1 MPSIIKVDQIQSDT
15 GTTQISS
22 SNVVLNKV
30 VTGTTDNTIR
40 NRYIGTQG
48 GLYARSVTSNVIAG
62 AVENNASAHFG
73 KADDVGD
80 VSVFIGADQGS
91 GSVIG
96 QKCGYIGSVNA
107 GTSYVPLVLQP
118 SGSGSV
124 ILQSGQLKFPASQ
137 NASSDPNTLDDY
149 EEGLWT
155 PTIGGGYTTSRNIS
169 AGTYVKIG
177 SLVYLHCQLDLTTS
191 NSGSGAF
198 FISGIPFTSFNT
210 NSHGQA
216 LALGALFNWNVGNS
230 SYQIGARINDS
241 TTSIYFWNNIDASSD
256 DLLSTPFAN
265 GATVYGSI
273 SGCYRVA

>member
-30 VTGTTDNTIR
+30 VTGSTDNTIR

-149 EEGLWT
+149 EEGT
-155 PTIGGGYTTSRNIS
+155 FDVGVSGAGGPTISSQYNTYTKVGRLVTVNIRVNIRRNTAADGQTIT
-169 AGTYVKIG
+169 G
-177 SLVYLHCQLDLTTS
+177 L
-191 NSGSGAF
+191 
-198 FISGIPFTSFNT
+198 PFTSINITNYFATGIGYWDNT
-210 NSHGQA
+210 ATSIISSFCYVGQGTTSLSIRRTTA
-216 LALGALFNWNVGNS
+216 GITSPGPW
-230 SYQIGARINDS
+230 IGADWQ
-241 TTSIYFWNNIDASSD
+241 TSSD
-256 DLLSTPFAN
+256 TTMTFTLTYMTS
-265 GATVYGSI
+265 
-273 SGCYRVA
+273 